1 MVYGRHQVEI
11 LLCYKLIVF
20 ICSKASVETQNL
32 LPTQMKMYTKE
43 NWRLLADEKWWTDNY
58 LLIVKGTINGCLK
71 RTVKLCIAFLSG
83 PGPLTYFSMCAHK
96 HKKKINK

>member
-43 NWRLLADEKWWTDNY
+43 N
-58 LLIVKGTINGCLK
+58 
-71 RTVKLCIAFLSG
+71 
-83 PGPLTYFSMCAHK
+83 
-96 HKKKINK
+96 

>member
-71 RTVKLCIAFLSG
+71 RTVKLCIAFYLVQV
-83 PGPLTYFSMCAHK
+83 H
-96 HKKKINK
+96 